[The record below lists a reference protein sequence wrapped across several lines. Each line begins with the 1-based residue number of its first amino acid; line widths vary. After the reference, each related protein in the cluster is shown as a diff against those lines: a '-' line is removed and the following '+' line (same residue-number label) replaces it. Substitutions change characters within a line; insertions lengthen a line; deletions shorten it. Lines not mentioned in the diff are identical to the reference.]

1 MTTILA
7 VANHKGG
14 SGKTLTVHQ
23 LAQHLAAAGRSVLAV
38 DLDDQGTLSA
48 RCAVRQ
54 PSATVADL
62 LVGDGVIDE
71 RVRIA
76 SGVGVYFDLIPADHR
91 LAWAAAKMQ
100 ASSPN
105 HAFLRRAL
113 APLDGYDLILLDC
126 PPSAGI
132 VMINALCAASHL
144 LVAATPTVESLDGI
158 ARMKAMVDDIRDAV
172 GSAPALVGIVATQA
186 VPRSLSHQ
194 QHLAH
199 FGDELLCTVP
209 LRVGVDAPA
218 QLFAAYAPLAAA
230 IQEAV
235 PC

>member
-1 MTTILA
+1 MTIPIVA

-14 SGKTLTVHQ
+14 SGKTITVHL
-23 LAQHLAAAGRSVLAV
+23 LAQHLAAAGRRVLAV

-48 RCAVRQ
+48 RFGLRS
-54 PSATVADL
+54 PGSTIADH
-62 LVGDGVIDE
+62 LVGEDAFICEQPTVPGLDV
-71 RVRIA
+71 
-76 SGVGVYFDLIPADHR
+76 IPADHR

-105 HAFLRRAL
+105 HAFLKRAL
-113 APLDGYDLILLDC
+113 ARVADGYDLVLLDC
-126 PPSAGI
+126 PPAANI

-144 LVAATPTVESLDGI
+144 LVAATPTVESLDGA
-158 ARMKAMVDDIRDAV
+158 ARMKIMLDDIRDQV
-172 GSAPALVGIVATQA
+172 GRAPALLGIVATQA

-194 QHLAH
+194 EHLAR
-199 FGDELLCTVP
+199 FGAELLCTVP

-218 QLFAAYAPLAAA
+218 QLYAAYAPLAAA
-230 IQEAV
+230 LREMI